1 MGLKIIL
8 KLSERVSY
16 ATANTTYEST
26 KQMANDNGY
35 RKIRSKYMRMVYN
48 ECTVQSLCA
57 WCVRR
62 DMEIECVTKNH
73 RRHVQVVSLMG
84 TYLHAVGT
92 PVVTGG
98 CCALW
103 H

>member
-1 MGLKIIL
+1 MGLKIIV

-48 ECTVQSLCA
+48 NVQCKV
-57 WCVRR
+57 CV
-62 DMEIECVTKNH
+62 H
-73 RRHVQVVSLMG
+73 GAFVVIWRSN
-84 TYLHAVGT
+84 A
-92 PVVTGG
+92 
-98 CCALW
+98 
-103 H
+103 